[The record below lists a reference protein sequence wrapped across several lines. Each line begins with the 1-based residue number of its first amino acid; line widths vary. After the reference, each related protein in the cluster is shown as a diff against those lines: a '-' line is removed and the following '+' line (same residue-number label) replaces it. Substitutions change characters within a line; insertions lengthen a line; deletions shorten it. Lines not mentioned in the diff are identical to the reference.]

1 MDKHADKI
9 HLFRTEKLDKKHA
22 GAVNPI
28 ICIAWFKL
36 LSKYITKYNFPK
48 EYIYGSD
55 ETGFQLGCFYIHHII
70 GLAGEKIVKEVTEDG
85 NWENIIVL
93 VTI

>member
-1 MDKHADKI
+1 MDRHIDRVCI
-9 HLFRTEKLDKKHA
+9 FCSCCLNKKHA

-55 ETGFQLGCFYIHHII
+55 ETGF
-70 GLAGEKIVKEVTEDG
+70 
-85 NWENIIVL
+85 
-93 VTI
+93 